1 MSAVRR
7 HVDVFLAPGQLAVY
21 TRPVRI
27 KTIVGTCVAV
37 CLWECQL
44 RIGGV
49 NHFLLARPV
58 PSDTP
63 DARYGSVAMAQLIQ
77 RMCRAGAR
85 AERLEG
91 SVIGGGQPV
100 DAIPDTSIGDQNAG
114 LAMAVLREH
123 RIRVVRQDTG
133 GRFGRKLL
141 FNTGTG
147 ELIVRRLGAAGVR
160 QAERAWR

>member
-1 MSAVRR
+1 
-7 HVDVFLAPGQLAVY
+7 
-21 TRPVRI
+21 
-27 KTIVGTCVAV
+27 
-37 CLWECQL
+37 
-44 RIGGV
+44 
-49 NHFLLARPV
+49 
-58 PSDTP
+58 
-63 DARYGSVAMAQLIQ
+63 MAQLIQ